1 MATAVDRVV
10 FATESVTIGAF
21 RCAASHPSFR
31 NSGPIRDDCF
41 VFPRTT
47 VLIQHDNARAFVADP
62 TVITLYNRRQ
72 AYERRL
78 VCADGDRCDW
88 FAVSQD
94 LLRAALMDRD
104 PSAAEAERPIRFTHA
119 RADASTYLEQRR
131 LFIDASDPAG
141 VDVLDVEER
150 VVALLDRVL
159 TLAYNGRPQGPR
171 GPRLPSARELADTAK
186 AWIAPRVTQRLTL
199 ANIARAIDCSVFHL
213 CRSFR
218 RATGLTLHAYRDEV
232 RLRLALERLEH
243 GERDLSRLALDLGY
257 SSHSHFT
264 AAFHRSFDIP
274 PSAARKLL
282 IVRA

>member
-1 MATAVDRVV
+1 MPAAVDRVV
-10 FATESVTIGAF
+10 FSTECVTIGAF
-21 RCAASHPSFR
+21 RCPASHPSFR

-62 TVITLYNRRQ
+62 TIVTLYNRRQ
-72 AYERRL
+72 EYERRF

-94 LLRAALMDRD
+94 LLRAALAERD
-104 PSAAEAERPIRFTHA
+104 PSAAEAERPVRFPHA
-119 RADASTYLEQRR
+119 PADASTYLEQRR

-141 VDVLDVEER
+141 VETLDVEER

-159 TLAYNGRPQGPR
+159 TLAYNGRQPR
-171 GPRLPSARELADTAK
+171 ARVPRLPSANELADAAK
-186 AWIAPRVTQRLTL
+186 AWIAPRVAQRLTL
-199 ANIARAIDCSVFHL
+199 ASIARAIDCSVFHL

-232 RLRLALERLEH
+232 RLRLVLERLEH

-264 AAFHRSFDIP
+264 AAFHRSFGIP
-274 PSAARKLL
+274 PSTARKLL